1 MLEFLRLRARS
12 IGYALE
18 GWWHVLRT
26 QRNTWIHTL
35 ISLAVVGVGLW
46 LGLPPRDWAILVL
59 TMGLVWIAE
68 FFNTAIEAL
77 TDLASPQYNH
87 LAKISKDVG
96 AAAVLIAAGTAILI
110 GLLILGPPLWGR
122 LFGENQWISINS
134 VLAP

>member
-18 GWWHVLRT
+18 GWRHVLHT
-26 QRNTWIHTL
+26 QRNAWIHAL

-46 LGLPPRDWAILVL
+46 LGLPARDWAILVL
-59 TMGLVWIAE
+59 AMGLVWIAE

-77 TDLASPQYNH
+77 TDLYSPQHNH

-96 AAAVLIAAGTAILI
+96 AAAVLIAAGTAVVI
-110 GLLILGPPLWGR
+110 GLLILGPLLWGK
-122 LFGENQWISINS
+122 LFGR
-134 VLAP
+134 